1 MRVFKAAAMLSVTAL
16 LIVALNQRWFNLPP
30 LVKFLNPNSGIWRNS
45 VLRAH
50 PENVQLKIEK
60 LSDSVLVK
68 IDTSLVPHIFA
79 NNEYDLYFV
88 QGFVTASERLWQME
102 LQARK
107 AEGRLSEIFGAATL
121 QQDIY
126 FRRLQLQTAAQQ
138 SLELMGSDC
147 NVKTMLGAYADGV
160 NAYIAQLKDR
170 NLPVEYKLFDHKPG
184 KWLPVHSVLIMKLM
198 AETLAGGSDDL
209 EMSQVLQH
217 FGKAV
222 TDDLYP
228 DYPYKESPVIPTGTP
243 WNFTAKSPLQQD
255 LGAIV
260 PVTDEPMHAARNE
273 GIGSNNWA
281 VSGKKSRT
289 GFPLLAN
296 DPHLRLTLPSIWYQV
311 QLSAPGQN
319 VYGVTMPGIPSVV
332 IGFNNSIAWGVTNV
346 YADVMDWYKLDFKDE
361 TCREYAYGNRWMPVR
376 EKKEIIKVRGGGAVE
391 ETILLTHY
399 GPVMTGKTQRDNK
412 TMYALKWIAHQP
424 SQEIASFYYLN
435 HANNFSSF
443 KHALTYFTSPA
454 QNFVY
459 ADKYQHI
466 AMVAAGKFPLKQHAQ
481 GKYVLDGRDPNN
493 EWRGWIPGGENPSV
507 LDPQRQFVSSANQSL
522 TDQSYPYYINWKYSP
537 SERARRINARLTEMQ
552 DINVDSFQSL
562 QNDKYSMTA
571 EDVLPFLLSNID
583 NNKIS
588 AEQKQV
594 RKLLG
599 DWDKNLY
606 RNSAPATFFNAWFGN
621 LSEAIWADDF
631 AGNTNI
637 PKPNRDRTVKLLCEE
652 PSSKWYDDKNTAVVE
667 KANDIILRSFQYTAD
682 SLLKKF
688 GAPGREWEWGKH
700 KATIVE
706 HVGKISSF
714 GTGFFSSEGSASTVD
729 AMAKTTGPSWRMIV
743 ELGEEVRAY
752 GILPGGQSG
761 NPGSFYYD
769 NELEQWKRG
778 KLRPLNYFKNQND
791 VAAPVKS
798 TITFKN

>member
-1 MRVFKAAAMLSVTAL
+1 MRAFKAGAILLLTVL
-16 LIVALNQRWFNLPP
+16 LIIALNQRWFNLPP

-45 VLRAH
+45 VMRAY
-50 PENVQLKIEK
+50 PERMLLQTGKLTESVQ
-60 LSDSVLVK
+60 VK
-68 IDTSLVPHIFA
+68 FDTSLVPHIFA

-107 AEGRLSEIFGAATL
+107 AEGRLSEIFGASTL

-138 SLELMGSDC
+138 SLELMSSDC
-147 NVKTMLGAYADGV
+147 NVKTMLAAYADGV
-160 NAYIAQLKDR
+160 NAYISQLRDAT
-170 NLPVEYKLFDHKPG
+170 LPVEYKLFDHKPG

-217 FGKAV
+217 FGKAA

-228 DYPYKESPVIPTGTP
+228 DHPYKEDPVIPSGTP
-243 WNFTAKSPLQQD
+243 WNFIPKTLLQKD
-255 LGAIV
+255 LGAIA
-260 PVTDEPMHAARNE
+260 PVNAEPQHAPRNE

-289 GFPLLAN
+289 GFPMLAN

-319 VYGVTMPGIPSVV
+319 VYGVSMPGIPAIV
-332 IGFNNSIAWGVTNV
+332 IGFNNNIAWGVTNV
-346 YADVMDWYKLDFKDE
+346 YADVMDWYKLNFKDE
-361 TCREYAYGNRWMPVR
+361 TCREYAYGNRWLPTR
-376 EKKEIIKVRGGGAVE
+376 EKTEIIKVRGGGAIE
-391 ETILLTHY
+391 ETVLLTHY
-399 GPVMTGKTQRDNK
+399 GPVMKDRTQQDNK
-412 TMYALKWIAHQP
+412 SHYALKWIAHEP
-424 SQEIASFYYLN
+424 SQEIASFYYIN
-435 HANNFSSF
+435 HANNFVAF
-443 KHALTYFTSPA
+443 RHALTYFTSPA

-459 ADKYQHI
+459 ADKDQHI

-481 GKYVLDGRDPNN
+481 GKYVLDGSDPNN
-493 EWRGWIPGGENPSV
+493 EWQGWIPDEENPAIM
-507 LDPQRQFVSSANQSL
+507 DPQRQFVSSANQSL
-522 TDQSYPYYINWKYSP
+522 TDQSYPYYINWRYSS
-537 SERARRINARLTEMQ
+537 SERARRINARLTQMN
-552 DINVDSFQSL
+552 DINADSLQSL

-571 EDVLPFLLSNID
+571 EDVLPLLLSNI
-583 NNKIS
+583 NNNRIS
-588 AEQKQV
+588 PAQKEICS
-594 RKLLG
+594 LLR

-606 RNSAPATFFNAWFGN
+606 GTSPEATFFNAWFGN
-621 LSEAIWADDF
+621 LSEAIWADEF
-631 AGNTNI
+631 TSKNL

-652 PSSKWYDDKNTAVVE
+652 PSSKWLDDKRTPALE
-667 KANDIILRSFQYTAD
+667 TANDVILRSFQYTAD

-688 GAPGREWEWGKH
+688 GAPGKEWEWTKH

-706 HVGKISSF
+706 HIGKVASF
-714 GTGFFSSEGSASTVD
+714 GTGFFSSAGSASTVD
-729 AMAKTTGPSWRMIV
+729 AMARTTGPSWRMIV

-769 NELEQWKRG
+769 NELPQWKRG
-778 KLRPLNYFKNQND
+778 KLRPLNYLKNVND
-791 VAAPVKS
+791 VSAPIKS